1 MIGLRRRHPW
11 LHRAKSRVGELHNS
25 DLLFEAFHE
34 GNRLWVA
41 LNLADAAI
49 VRTIPAAVDRLAG
62 DISVN
67 RKGTT
72 TEIVLPAYG
81 WGILAESA
89 G

>member
-1 MIGLRRRHPW
+1 MRRRHSW
-11 LHRAKSRVGELHNS
+11 LLRARSRVSELHNS

-41 LNLADAAI
+41 LNLADASI
-49 VRTIPAAVDRLAG
+49 VRIIPAAVDRLAG
-62 DISVN
+62 DVSVH